1 MLMGDAAIQG
11 MNDIA
16 RRNTKERAI
25 PAGSNYRIRKGTY
38 KYDGIRLFPSYLQA
52 GASYF
57 IEKSKRKM
65 IAEDIAQAMRYIRMQ
80 QK

>member
-38 KYDGIRLFPSYLQA
+38 NMMEYDYFHPIYRLGQA
-52 GASYF
+52 TSL
-57 IEKSKRKM
+57 RK
-65 IAEDIAQAMRYIRMQ
+65 ARG
-80 QK
+80 K